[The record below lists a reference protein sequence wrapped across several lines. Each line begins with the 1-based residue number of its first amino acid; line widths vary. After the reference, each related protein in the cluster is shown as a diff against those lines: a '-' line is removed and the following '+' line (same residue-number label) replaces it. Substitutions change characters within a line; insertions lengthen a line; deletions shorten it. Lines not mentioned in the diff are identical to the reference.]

1 VSKDEAL
8 RVEIIQ
14 LHHDTLV
21 AKHGGKWKITELL
34 IRNYWWPEVMRDMRK
49 YVEGCDMCQRIKNRI
64 EVPAGKL
71 KLSEVSE
78 KL

>member
-49 YVEGCDMCQRIKNRI
+49 YVEGCDMC
-64 EVPAGKL
+64 
-71 KLSEVSE
+71 
-78 KL
+78 